1 MTPSSLV
8 KAATCVWSQYF
19 PEDHHIGVPHAGDA
33 RTAHHFSLVSDTD
46 GRFQAALT
54 FRECFRSGGE
64 WAPLLQCD
72 LTQADVSI
80 VWLHYTELLRTGT
93 PDFERAVT
101 ENIEDVLHC
110 LGIALCMRRHE
121 LRMDAEETPD
131 RKRNVPMDRTKITV
145 RLHGVTPVLP
155 IAALKADV
163 VNQFVSVVGTVVRVS
178 AIKPLVTRCD
188 FVCAKCN
195 EATSCAFPD
204 GKFMPPQRC
213 ENSPC
218 RCKTLLPNRS
228 SVDTV
233 DFQKIK

>member
-19 PEDHHIGVPHAGDA
+19 PEDHHVGVPHAGDTRA
-33 RTAHHFSLVSDTD
+33 AQHYSPVSDTD

-54 FRECFRSGGE
+54 FRECFR
-64 WAPLLQCD
+64 A
-72 LTQADVSI
+72 

-121 LRMDAEETPD
+121 LRMDAEETPE